1 MDAESA
7 REHCLLKAGATEGF
21 PFGEDTLVFKVGG
34 KIFALLSLSSV
45 PTQINLKCEPEKA
58 IALRAE
64 HPAVR
69 PGYHMNK
76 THWNTVVFD
85 GSLPHHLLE
94 EMIEDSY
101 RLVFNSLSRKARA
114 AIDAEPTS

>member
-7 REHCLLKAGATEGF
+7 REHCLMKAGATEGF

-34 KIFALLSLSSV
+34 KVFALLSLSSV
-45 PTQINLKCEPEKA
+45 PTQINLKCEPETA
-58 IALRAE
+58 VTLRAE
-64 HPAVR
+64 HSAVR

-85 GSLPHHLLE
+85 GSLPQELLRQ
-94 EMIEDSY
+94 MIDDSY
-101 RLVFNSLSRKARA
+101 RLVFSSLSRKART
-114 AIDAEPTS
+114 AIESEPTS